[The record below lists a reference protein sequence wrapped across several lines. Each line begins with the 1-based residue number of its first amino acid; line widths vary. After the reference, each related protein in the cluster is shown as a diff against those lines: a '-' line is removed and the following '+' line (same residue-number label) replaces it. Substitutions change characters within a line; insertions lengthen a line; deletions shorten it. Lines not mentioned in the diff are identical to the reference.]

1 MKTLQT
7 AMSDS
12 RSRGAQDQLAACM
25 RALFGG
31 CPELIGLTFHEP
43 GLWSDDAAASDRD
56 SDVLVIEM
64 GFSTPVSSRQYEDV
78 FTRVTAKIHDL
89 VAEEPEAL
97 DLLRGQTFTRTL
109 H

>member
-1 MKTLQT
+1 MKTIHT
-7 AMSDS
+7 AMSDP
-12 RSRGAQDQLAACM
+12 RNRGAQDQLAACM
-25 RALFGG
+25 RTLFGG
-31 CPELIGLTFHEP
+31 CPELIGLTVHEP
-43 GLWSDDAAASDRD
+43 GLWSDDRGASDRD
-56 SDVLVIEM
+56 GEVLVIEM

-89 VAEEPEAL
+89 VSEEPEVL

>member
-1 MKTLQT
+1 MKTFHT
-7 AMSDS
+7 AMPDP
-12 RSRGAQDQLAACM
+12 RNRGAQDQLAACM

-31 CPELIGLTFHEP
+31 CPELIGITFHQP
-43 GLWSDDAAASDRD
+43 GPCPGDAGASDQD

-64 GFSTPVSSRQYEDV
+64 GFSTPVSSGQYEDV

-89 VAEEPEAL
+89 VSEEPEVL

>member
-1 MKTLQT
+1 MKTLHT

-12 RSRGAQDQLAACM
+12 QDRGAQDHLAACM

-31 CPELIGLTFHEP
+31 CPELIGITFHMP
-43 GLWSDDAAASDRD
+43 GLWSGDAGASDQD

-64 GFSTPVSSRQYEDV
+64 GFSTPVSSRRYEDV

-89 VAEEPEAL
+89 VSEEPEVL